1 MVVDQF
7 LLPSKVTIVILVLLD
22 ALSILKISSVF
33 EVIKLALLGWFLEL
47 LIHVVLLT
55 HRLKRLVVSSIY
67 FFTEGP
73 AGSINIFFWLSD
85 PFIDIMNKSFKAW
98 SSNFDSVK
106 SFLVFANISFI
117 IAIIVA
123 IFWFD
128 NTLLHIT
135 VSAGT
140 KV

>member
-1 MVVDQF
+1 MVVDQI

-33 EVIKLALLGWFLEL
+33 EVIKLASLGWFLEL

-73 AGSINIFFWLSD
+73 AGNINIFFL
-85 PFIDIMNKSFKAW
+85 
-98 SSNFDSVK
+98 
-106 SFLVFANISFI
+106 
-117 IAIIVA
+117 
-123 IFWFD
+123 
-128 NTLLHIT
+128 TE
-135 VSAGT
+135 
-140 KV
+140 